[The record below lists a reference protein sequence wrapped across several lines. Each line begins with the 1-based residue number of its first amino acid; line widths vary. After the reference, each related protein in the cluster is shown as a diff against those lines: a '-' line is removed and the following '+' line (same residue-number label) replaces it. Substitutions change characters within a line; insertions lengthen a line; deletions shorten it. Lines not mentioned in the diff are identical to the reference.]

1 MIYRINKKGLLD
13 RISLWNSFIKKKVH
27 LIACGGTSL
36 TLLGVK
42 DTTKDIDLI
51 IPDLAEY
58 EYLLKILTQLGYKAA
73 GGSGWTRGDGF
84 IFDLFKGK
92 YVHSTE
98 LLESPLDKENHI
110 LMKEFSNIY
119 LGILNYYDI
128 IITKLFRGDSIDIDD
143 CLSLIKNKGTEINR
157 DQLIKR
163 FRETASYDV
172 SEIKINK
179 NLDYFLKLLKEKGVK
194 LC

>member
-1 MIYRINKKGLLD
+1 M
-13 RISLWNSFIKKKVH
+13 
-27 LIACGGTSL
+27 

-58 EYLLKILTQLGYKAA
+58 EYLLKMLMQLGYKTA
-73 GGSGWTRGDGF
+73 GGSGWTRGDNF

-92 YVHSTE
+92 YVHTTE
-98 LLESPLDKENHI
+98 LLESPIDKENHI

-143 CLSLIKNKGTEINR
+143 CLSLIENKGTEINR
-157 DQLIKR
+157 DKLVKR

-172 SEIKINK
+172 SEIRINK
-179 NLDYFLKLLKEKGVK
+179 NLDYFLKLLEEKGVK

>member
-13 RISLWNSFIKKKVH
+13 RISLWNNFIKKKVH

-73 GGSGWTRGDGF
+73 GSSGWTRGDGF

-119 LGILNYYDI
+119 FGILNYYDI

-179 NLDYFLKLLKEKGVK
+179 NLDYFLKLLKEKRVK